1 MTMKEGRKEGRKG
14 GGEEGRREGR
24 RHKKLR
30 GNKFIQP
37 FFPPRL
43 SFGAKFHLR
52 VGEQGNERCPEI
64 CRKTPNCSFSFL
76 PLLSR
81 KSTDV
86 NLSSVNMWAN
96 LLSIL
101 TFWLFF
107 PIFLKR
113 GSDWMCEKRGSFSFV
128 IGLIEGLL
136 DYFELYVCAVWGKL
150 SLKWILK
157 TNCNVKCNN
166 LLNSL

>member
-76 PLLSR
+76 PLQRSKLR
-81 KSTDV
+81 EALEATHHKSSSSSATAAAKSCL
-86 NLSSVNMWAN
+86 NL
-96 LLSIL
+96 
-101 TFWLFF
+101 
-107 PIFLKR
+107 
-113 GSDWMCEKRGSFSFV
+113 CEK
-128 IGLIEGLL
+128 LEPL
-136 DYFELYVCAVWGKL
+136 GKL
-150 SLKWILK
+150 FVFFFLRQKSRL
-157 TNCNVKCNN
+157 
-166 LLNSL
+166 